1 MHFCSAISIL
11 AAAASPRAGAQC
23 RGGLCAASNERDPM
37 QRLAGGC
44 SCDAVRFLL
53 KRPLFVWVCHCN
65 ACKKRTGSAYGISLP
80 VEDDA
85 VEVFEGAT
93 KLFTRPGESGMNV
106 DYEFC
111 PACGTT
117 VRWRVERIGN
127 RQCFAGCAL
136 DDATQIEIGGE
147 MYADEAL
154 SWARRECP
162 ISFPLAPEPNF
173 LKELS
178 QRARLST

>member
-1 MHFCSAISIL
+1 
-11 AAAASPRAGAQC
+11 
-23 RGGLCAASNERDPM
+23 
-37 QRLAGGC
+37 
-44 SCDAVRFLL
+44 V
-53 KRPLFVWVCHCN
+53 
-65 ACKKRTGSAYGISLP
+65 P

-85 VEVFEGAT
+85 VVAFDGGT
-93 KLFTRPGESGMNV
+93 KVFTRAGDSGKKV

-127 RQCFAGCAL
+127 RQCFAGGAL

>member
-1 MHFCSAISIL
+1 
-11 AAAASPRAGAQC
+11 
-23 RGGLCAASNERDPM
+23 M

-127 RQCFAGCAL
+127 RQCLEARWTTRLISKSVAKCTPTRRCRGLGSNARS
-136 DDATQIEIGGE
+136 QIRTRPI
-147 MYADEAL
+147 
-154 SWARRECP
+154 P
-162 ISFPLAPEPNF
+162 IS
-173 LKELS
+173 
-178 QRARLST
+178 